1 MLFLKAI
8 PSPNVDAAEGE
19 KMPLIVFANTLSGG
33 QCGAMVLDGYR
44 RILNPKQ
51 VFRLNQDPIGPD
63 KGFDFAYNLGGE
75 YRILACGG
83 DGSIGWVLRG
93 IKERGVKAPLGILPL
108 GTGNDL
114 SKALGWGA
122 SFTASDPLDRVLYN
136 MMKARK
142 VMLDRWIMKV
152 TPITFDG
159 ANNEEEEKE
168 EQENVF
174 INNYFS
180 IGTDAEIALQ
190 FHEKRQKDPEGFK
203 SPIKNKIVYT
213 FLGAS
218 EMFSSNNKLAENI
231 KLEVD
236 GKEVDISKTGT
247 QCLAFVNLL
256 NMYSGA
262 IMWGTKLSKSELA
275 KGFVPASYGDGI
287 LEIVSMKNAFEVG
300 QVGSRVAMP
309 DKIAQGKVIKIT
321 FLKNTPYACEY
332 DGEPYMQKP
341 AVMEISLF
349 EKAALLEVPTK

>member
-1 MLFLKAI
+1 
-8 PSPNVDAAEGE
+8 
-19 KMPLIVFANTLSGG
+19 MPLIVFANTISGG
-33 QCGAMVLDGYR
+33 QCGALVLDGYR

-51 VFRLNQDPIGPD
+51 VFCLNKEPIGPD

-93 IKERGVKAPLGILPL
+93 IKERNVKAPLGILPL

-114 SKALGWGA
+114 SKALGWGP
-122 SFTASDPLDRVLYN
+122 SFSASDPLDKVLYN
-136 MMKARK
+136 VMKSKR
-142 VMLDRWIMKV
+142 VLLDRWILKV

-159 ANNEEEEKE
+159 SEANPEDANS
-168 EQENVF
+168 VF

-236 GKEVDISKTGT
+236 GKEIDIKKTGT

-256 NMYSGA
+256 NMYSGS
-262 IMWGTKLSKSELA
+262 IMWGTKLSKSEIA
-275 KGFVPASYGDGI
+275 KGFVPASFGDGI
-287 LEIVSMKNAFEVG
+287 IEIVSIKSAFDLG
-300 QVGSRVAMP
+300 QVSSGLIMP
-309 DKIAQGKVIKIT
+309 DKVAQGRNVKIT
-321 FLKNTPYACEY
+321 FLKDVPYACEY
-332 DGEPYMQKP
+332 DGEPYVQKP
-341 AVMEISLF
+341 CIMEISLY
-349 EKAALLEVPTK
+349 EKAALLEVPSK

>member
-1 MLFLKAI
+1 
-8 PSPNVDAAEGE
+8 
-19 KMPLIVFANTLSGG
+19 MPLIVFANTISGG
-33 QCGAMVLDGYR
+33 QCGTIVLDGYR

-51 VFRLNQDPIGPD
+51 VFCLNQDPKGPG
-63 KGFDFAYNLGGE
+63 KGFDFACNLGNE

-93 IKERGVKAPLGILPL
+93 IKERRVKAPLGILPL

-122 SFTASDPLDRVLYN
+122 TFTASDPLDRVLYN
-136 MMKARK
+136 IMQAKK
-142 VMLDRWIMKV
+142 VQLDRWILKV

-159 ANNEEEEKE
+159 SAPGEPSSMY
-168 EQENVF
+168 

-236 GKEVDISKTGT
+236 GKEVDITKSGA

-262 IMWGTKLSKSELA
+262 IMWGTKLSKGELE

-287 LEIVSMKNAFEVG
+287 IEVVSMKNTFEVG
-300 QVGSRVAMP
+300 QVSSRMAMP
-309 DKIAQGKVIKIT
+309 HKVAQGKVVKIT

-349 EKAALLEVPTK
+349 EKASLLEVPSK